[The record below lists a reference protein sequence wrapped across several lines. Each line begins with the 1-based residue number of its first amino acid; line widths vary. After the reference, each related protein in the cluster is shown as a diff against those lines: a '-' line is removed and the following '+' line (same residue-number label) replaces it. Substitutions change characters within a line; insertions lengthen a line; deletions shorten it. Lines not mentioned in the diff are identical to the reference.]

1 MRNKKVTMILS
12 FIIAFAL
19 WAYVIWDT
27 NPVIEAPI
35 NNVPVQLLHTNTLED
50 AGLVILDQQ
59 DYTVNLKVQGKKK
72 DIGKLNINDIS
83 ATADVGGFG
92 AGEVTVAVKVAT
104 LDNLSLVAVNPGR
117 LTFTIDKLVTEERR
131 VNIIVNGKTPEN
143 TEISNLGVIQDSV
156 QVKGAATYVSQ
167 VARIDVEVD
176 ASKINEYGTA
186 QVVVPVAVDVH
197 GNPVTG
203 VTVIPE
209 KVDVS
214 SVLYQ
219 YKEVPLIVEGVG
231 EVAEGMT
238 VAGITVPERIK
249 IAGKTDDI
257 NQVTE
262 LKATVDVTGLAEN
275 AILPIVYELPVGI
288 KISGLEQ
295 SHEATIRVMT
305 IEDYLL
311 EMEQQENNPD
321 DGQQTPGG
329 EQNGGNHNSGE
340 I

>member
-1 MRNKKVTMILS
+1 M
-12 FIIAFAL
+12 
-19 WAYVIWDT
+19 
-27 NPVIEAPI
+27 
-35 NNVPVQLLHTNTLED
+35 
-50 AGLVILDQQ
+50 
-59 DYTVNLKVQGKKK
+59 
-72 DIGKLNINDIS
+72 
-83 ATADVGGFG
+83 
-92 AGEVTVAVKVAT
+92 
-104 LDNLSLVAVNPGR
+104 NPGR
-117 LTFTIDKLVTEERR
+117 LTFTIDRLVTEERR

-143 TEISNLGVIQDSV
+143 TEISNLGVIQDVV

-197 GNPVTG
+197 GQPVTG
-203 VTVIPE
+203 VSVIPE

-219 YKEVPLIVEGVG
+219 YKEVPLVVEGIG

-238 VAGITVPERIK
+238 VAGITIPERIK

-262 LKATVDVTGLAEN
+262 LKATVDVTGLTEN
-275 AILPIVYELPVGI
+275 AIVPIVYELPAGI
-288 KISGLEQ
+288 KISGLEEE
-295 SHEATIRVMT
+295 HEAAVIIMT
-305 IEDYLL
+305 IEDYLI
-311 EMEQQENNPD
+311 EQEQQQNNPD

-329 EQNGGNHNSGE
+329 GEQNGSNGNGGNHNSGE